1 MNIYTGEVD
10 KTFMP
15 VLGRSVMRSCAKW
28 NYQLVQDI
36 LDKKITS
43 VDQLEEKY
51 RPVEQSFDEMV
62 NDCFLMH
69 EIAQRRRERRFEK
82 GSIMLTNREFM
93 FNLDPESLLPTSFV
107 ESKSRMPSKH
117 LVEEYML
124 LANILV
130 AEHLHTFCRD
140 KTLLRVHPDLEDDK
154 KEKL

>member
-51 RPVEQSFDEMV
+51 RPVEQSFEDMV
-62 NDCFLMH
+62 NDCFLLN
-69 EIAQRRRERRFEK
+69 EIAQRRREKRFEN

-93 FNLDPESLLPTSFV
+93 FNLDPES
-107 ESKSRMPSKH
+107 
-117 LVEEYML
+117 
-124 LANILV
+124 
-130 AEHLHTFCRD
+130 
-140 KTLLRVHPDLEDDK
+140 
-154 KEKL
+154 